1 MRGKRWLAL
10 VLTVLL
16 ALPLSLLTGCDAISV
31 EDVKADPMKFVEDG
45 FKLSIG
51 NTPLAVLQNENDKM
65 SVAVEGNFE
74 GAELDFKLAM
84 DELAKKCVLDLAFE
98 SESAA
103 FAGSMY
109 YNGNAIAVKS
119 DFLKDLFGTDTVGMD
134 IHVTLESLKKSPLFL
149 SLLEISGMSAEE
161 FEASLKE
168 VIDFEAFEKA
178 LKDLEK
184 YIGELPEDFN
194 KVTGVV
200 EETVVIDGVELDT
213 IVITSEW
220 DKEAY
225 EDAVKKLSDLMKDL
239 TKAAGGEQTDIDNAG
254 LQISTAPTVATT
266 KYYLAAKTG
275 ALVKA
280 TSESTVEQETGKETV
295 KTESAYT
302 VTFGA
307 TPEVMFMPTFTMD
320 VKQKDLTFA
329 IDGKSSIVDGE
340 LVIAGDAKLDAGETE
355 KEGSYKLAVDVHGD
369 YVLTFFDKDGK
380 ESDMLVR
387 GTIESD
393 ENSFELSCRLIE
405 GDKNRGILSI
415 SVTYGEEVPDVP
427 EYKDLLGLTQ
437 DELLPILQMF
447 GMQPAVDDA
456 FFYEEVLRLAEV
468 DEAALDAHLA
478 TYADEGFESEQEFLY
493 YTYADC
499 VYVDLYYT
507 YGVSQEELDAIV
519 QGVIDEGGTTQ
530 DLALTMMYAYEAY
543 ITEEA

>member
-254 LQISTAPTVATT
+254 LQISTAPT
-266 KYYLAAKTG
+266 
-275 ALVKA
+275 
-280 TSESTVEQETGKETV
+280 
-295 KTESAYT
+295 
-302 VTFGA
+302 
-307 TPEVMFMPTFTMD
+307 
-320 VKQKDLTFA
+320 
-329 IDGKSSIVDGE
+329 
-340 LVIAGDAKLDAGETE
+340 
-355 KEGSYKLAVDVHGD
+355 
-369 YVLTFFDKDGK
+369 
-380 ESDMLVR
+380 
-387 GTIESD
+387 
-393 ENSFELSCRLIE
+393 
-405 GDKNRGILSI
+405 
-415 SVTYGEEVPDVP
+415 
-427 EYKDLLGLTQ
+427 
-437 DELLPILQMF
+437 
-447 GMQPAVDDA
+447 
-456 FFYEEVLRLAEV
+456 
-468 DEAALDAHLA
+468 
-478 TYADEGFESEQEFLY
+478 
-493 YTYADC
+493 
-499 VYVDLYYT
+499 
-507 YGVSQEELDAIV
+507 
-519 QGVIDEGGTTQ
+519 
-530 DLALTMMYAYEAY
+530 
-543 ITEEA
+543 

>member
-1 MRGKRWLAL
+1 MRRKRWLAL

-51 NTPLAVLQNENDKM
+51 NTPLAALQNENDKM

-149 SLLEISGMSAEE
+149 ALMELSGMSAEE

-168 VIDFEAFEKA
+168 VIDFETLEKA

-184 YIGELPEDFN
+184 YTGDLPKDFN
-194 KVTGVV
+194 KVTGVA
-200 EETVVIDGVELDT
+200 EETVVIDGVEIDT

-275 ALVKA
+275 ALVKV
-280 TSESTVEQETGKETV
+280 TSESTVEQEAGKETV

-307 TPEVMFMPTFTMD
+307 TPEVMFMPAFTVD

-369 YVLTFFDKDGK
+369 YVLTLFEEDGK

-543 ITEEA
+543 TTEEA

>member
-168 VIDFEAFEKA
+168 VIDFEALEKA

-184 YIGELPEDFN
+184 YTGDLPKDFN
-194 KVTGVV
+194 KVTGVA
-200 EETVVIDGVELDT
+200 EETVVIDGVEIDT

-275 ALVKA
+275 ALVKV
-280 TSESTVEQETGKETV
+280 TSESTVEQEAGKETV

-307 TPEVMFMPTFTMD
+307 TPEVMFMPAFTVD

-415 SVTYGEEVPDVP
+415 SVTYGEDVPDVP

-543 ITEEA
+543 TTEEA